1 MSEITLSAADIGKL
15 REIDGPATI
24 LSPEGEI
31 VGVFTPAAPLDDI
44 DREVLER
51 IRKNRGKPQKTYTT
65 QEVLEHLKRLG
76 G

>member
-1 MSEITLSAADIGKL
+1 MSEVTLSETDIGKL
-15 REIDGPATI
+15 KQVGGPATI
-24 LSPEGEI
+24 LGPDGEI

-65 QEVLEHLKRLG
+65 QEVFEHLKRLG